1 LTVLALW
8 YENRRPVAD
17 TKKHAHELI
26 ERLSP
31 AQLAAAAEL
40 LETMLDPTVRPAANA
55 SIGPAA
61 NAPAGEEAKI
71 ECENPKVHE
80 PKTWFTRSGGE
91 IVSREQSF
99 PHSPRTSS

>member
-17 TKKHAHELI
+17 TKKRAHDLI
-26 ERLSP
+26 DRLSP
-31 AQLAAAAEL
+31 TQLAAAVDL

-55 SIGPAA
+55 SASPAA
-61 NAPAGEEAKI
+61 NAPVGDEAKI
-71 ECENPKVHE
+71 ECDAVKLQQS
-80 PKTWFTRSGGE
+80 KTWFTRSGGE